1 MVKAEVRTG
10 CFLVSAYTL
19 GRFYFS
25 PFNIVITSEAKS
37 EGMLSN
43 DSPHSFPAV
52 CGRAQAHAHSTV
64 SVDIHNIQQLCWL
77 LLMRTLNTAEVLL
90 L

>member
-10 CFLVSAYTL
+10 CFLVSAYSI

-37 EGMLSN
+37 EECFQMIALI
-43 DSPHSFPAV
+43 HSQLCV
-52 CGRAQAHAHSTV
+52 CAHAHAHSTV
-64 SVDIHNIQQLCWL
+64 SVDIYKIQQLCWL
-77 LLMRTLNTAEVLL
+77 LLMRTLNTAEVLFL
-90 L
+90 